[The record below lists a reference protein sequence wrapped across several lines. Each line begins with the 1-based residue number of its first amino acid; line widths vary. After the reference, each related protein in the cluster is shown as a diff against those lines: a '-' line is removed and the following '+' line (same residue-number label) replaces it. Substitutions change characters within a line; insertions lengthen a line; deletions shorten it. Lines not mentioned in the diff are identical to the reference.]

1 MLSRRAFLGGV
12 AGGSGLV
19 AGCLG
24 TENVAHCSSEGLG
37 GGSQH
42 LRRVAPIEGDEQV
55 ALGVLVSEE
64 AAAEGAGR
72 AVTVRNRDDDLVTT
86 IPLSDNRDMSEL
98 DPDDY
103 SIFSPEEGEL
113 YAVPLGRPP
122 VHGEYTVALIGPDD
136 DDVRATVRLR
146 FNCYAA
152 DGTLP

>member
-1 MLSRRAFLGGV
+1 MLSRRALLGGI

-24 TENVAHCSSEGLG
+24 TEDVGHCSSEGLG
-37 GGSQH
+37 SGSQH

-64 AAAEGAGR
+64 AAAGGAGR
-72 AVTVRNRDDDLVTT
+72 AVTIRDRDGDLVTT

-103 SIFSPEEGEL
+103 SIFTSEEGEL

-122 VHGEYTVALIGPDD
+122 VHGEYAVALIAPNGEE
-136 DDVRATVRLR
+136 RATVRLR